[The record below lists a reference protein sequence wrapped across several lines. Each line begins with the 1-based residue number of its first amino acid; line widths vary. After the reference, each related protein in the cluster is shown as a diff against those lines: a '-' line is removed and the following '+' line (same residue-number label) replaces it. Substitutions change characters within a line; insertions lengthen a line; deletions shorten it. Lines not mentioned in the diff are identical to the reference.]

1 MDKVILITGASSG
14 IGRELA
20 TLFAK
25 DGYNLVLVARSGE
38 RLNDLANTF
47 KQQFGT
53 SEITVIEKDLSDPD
67 APQQVYDEV
76 MGKNITVN
84 ALVNNAGFGE
94 YGKFATETDLQ
105 KELNVIQ
112 VNLTALVHLTK
123 LFSKD
128 MVTRHEG
135 PILMLGS
142 IASVMPNPMMA
153 VYGATKAFIY
163 SFSEALRNEV
173 KDTDVTVTVLM
184 PPATDTDFFNKAGAM
199 NTVAQQE
206 AYKTDP
212 ADVAKAGYDALMKGK
227 DKVVA
232 GFQTKIQAAVSNILP
247 ASVVTSNVRAQMK
260 TQGQADEDSNSGLW
274 LTIGAAAFIA
284 AGLYVAFTYQN
295 AGPIDK
301 AKYAYKKGKA
311 KYKVGKAKR
320 KAEKVIGNVA
330 DDLSSVYQ
338 GGKTKQKAEDIIDTV
353 TSGVASVYHDVKA
366 KAEQVLA

>member
-1 MDKVILITGASSG
+1 MKTEAGKTALITGASSG

-25 DGYNLVLVARSGE
+25 DGYNLVLVSRSGDQ
-38 RLNDLANTF
+38 LNDLADKF

-53 SEITVIEKDLSDPD
+53 SEITVIEKDLSDPN
-67 APQQVYDEV
+67 APQEVYDAV
-76 MGKNITVN
+76 TGKNITVN

-105 KELNVIQ
+105 KELDVIQ

-128 MVTRHEG
+128 MVARNEG
-135 PILMLGS
+135 KILMLGS

-173 KDTDVTVTVLM
+173 KDTDITVTVLM

-232 GFQTKIQAAVSNILP
+232 GFSTKIQAAISHVLP
-247 ASVVTSNVRAQMK
+247 ASVVTSNVRSLMK
-260 TQGQADEDSNSGLW
+260 PQGQADENDNSGLW
-274 LTIGAAAFIA
+274 LTIGAVALIT
-284 AGLYVAFTYQN
+284 AGLFVALTFKN
-295 AGPIDK
+295 KEADLIDE
-301 AKYAYKKGKA
+301 AEYRYKKGKA
-311 KYKVGKAKR
+311 KYKVGKAKW
-320 KAEKVIGNVA
+320 KAERAVNAVA
-330 DDLSSVYQ
+330 D
-338 GGKTKQKAEDIIDTV
+338 K
-353 TSGVASVYHDVKA
+353 VADVYHDAKA
-366 KAEQVLA
+366 KAEEVLA

>member
-1 MDKVILITGASSG
+1 MKTEAGKTALITGASSG

-38 RLNDLANTF
+38 RLNDLADKF

-67 APQQVYDEV
+67 APRQVYNEV
-76 MGKNITVN
+76 TGKNITVN
-84 ALVNNAGFGE
+84 VLVNNAGFGE

-112 VNLTALVHLTK
+112 VNLTALVYLTK

-128 MVTRHEG
+128 MVARNEG
-135 PILMLGS
+135 KILMLGS
-142 IASVMPNPMMA
+142 IASIMPNPMMA

-206 AYKTDP
+206 AHKTDP

-232 GFQTKIQAAVSNILP
+232 GFQTKIQAVASRVLP
-247 ASVVTSNVRAQMK
+247 DSVVTSNVRAQMK
-260 TQGQADEDSNSGLW
+260 PQGQADEDSNTGLW

-284 AGLYVAFTYQN
+284 AGLVIALTHKN
-295 AGPIDK
+295 AGPLDK
-301 AKYAYKKGKA
+301 ARYAYKKGKA

-320 KAEKVIGNVA
+320 KAERA
-330 DDLSSVYQ
+330 
-338 GGKTKQKAEDIIDTV
+338 IDTV
-353 TSGVASVYHDVKA
+353 TDEIASVYHDVEA
-366 KAEQVLA
+366 KAEEVLA